1 MENKFTPEE
10 KQKETFER
18 FAAANRSVWVE
29 ADFILIK
36 WKSINTERGDEILT
50 KTKQSQM
57 KGMLNEQLANVKE
70 QDETRN
76 YCRETKNKTSKYV
89 SVLGIKN
96 KINIT

>member
-1 MENKFTPEE
+1 
-10 KQKETFER
+10 
-18 FAAANRSVWVE
+18 
-29 ADFILIK
+29 
-36 WKSINTERGDEILT
+36 
-50 KTKQSQM
+50 M

-89 SVLGIKN
+89 SGLGIKS